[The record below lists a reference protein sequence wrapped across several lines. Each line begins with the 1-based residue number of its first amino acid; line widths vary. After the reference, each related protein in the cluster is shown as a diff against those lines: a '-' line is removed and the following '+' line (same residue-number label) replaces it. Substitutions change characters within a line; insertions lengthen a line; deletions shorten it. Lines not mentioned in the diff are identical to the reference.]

1 MNNDYSYKT
10 ENYFNNDNKR
20 GIYMKFINFL
30 LISVISLAG
39 MSLANAASLPG
50 ALVETDW
57 LAKNKGSVIVL
68 EIRNDVK
75 SFTKKPVFK
84 KDKKSGKAKL
94 KKVAGHIPGSVL
106 VSYKKLR
113 TKKKIDGRTV
123 QKMLVG
129 KAAFEK
135 VMQSAGVNKD
145 SAVVIV
151 SKGEN
156 NLDLTMATRFYW
168 QMKYY
173 GHDNMAI
180 LNGGMAQWLIDKRE
194 VSTKASKTKK
204 GNWVATAERNEIL
217 ATSKD
222 VEKAVKAKAQ
232 LVDTRPISLYLGT
245 WRKKSY
251 VYADGH
257 IPGAKPYPNELL
269 TSKMPAKFL
278 NVSDSKSLFNQMGIK
293 TDKQSITYC
302 NSGHLATGSW
312 FVLSELMGNKNVKMY
327 DGSMHQWTLEKHGV
341 TKMKM
346 E

>member
-1 MNNDYSYKT
+1 
-10 ENYFNNDNKR
+10 
-20 GIYMKFINFL
+20 MKKL
-30 LISVISLAG
+30 KLILASG
-39 MSLANAASLPG
+39 FMMLFSSWVLAASLPG
-50 ALVETDW
+50 PLVETGW
-57 LAKNKGSVIVL
+57 LAKNKSNVVIL
-68 EIRNDVK
+68 EIRKDVK
-75 SFTKKPVFK
+75 SFTKKPVFSKNK
-84 KDKKSGKAKL
+84 KTGKLKL
-94 KKVAGHIPGSVL
+94 KKVAGHIPGSTL
-106 VSYKKLR
+106 VNYKNLR
-113 TKKKIDGRTV
+113 SNKKIDGRKV
-123 QKMLVG
+123 QKMLVS

-135 VMQSAGVNKD
+135 VMQDAGVNKN

-180 LNGGMAQWLIDKRE
+180 LNGGMAQWLIDKRKL
-194 VSTKASKTKK
+194 STKAGKPKK
-204 GNWVATAERNEIL
+204 GNWVSTAERKNIL

-222 VEKAVKAKAQ
+222 VESAVNKKSQ

-251 VYADGH
+251 VYANGH
-257 IPGAKPYPNELL
+257 IPGAKPFPNELL
-269 TSKMPAKFL
+269 SSKMPAKFL
-278 NVSDSKSLFNQMGIK
+278 NPSDSKSLLQQMGVK

-312 FVLSELMGNKNVKMY
+312 FVMSELLGNKNVKMY
-327 DGSMHQWTLEKHGV
+327 DGSMHQWTLEKHPV
-341 TKMKM
+341 VKLKM

>member
-1 MNNDYSYKT
+1 
-10 ENYFNNDNKR
+10 
-20 GIYMKFINFL
+20 MKLFRTIFIFIL
-30 LISVISLAG
+30 TLSWGGVASAG
-39 MSLANAASLPG
+39 SLPG
-50 ALVETDW
+50 PLVETDW
-57 LAKNKGSVIVL
+57 LAKNQGSVVIL
-68 EIRNDVK
+68 EIRKDVK

-84 KDKKSGKAKL
+84 KNKKSGKAKL
-94 KKVAGHIPGSVL
+94 KKVAGHIPGSIL
-106 VSYKKLR
+106 VNYKHLR
-113 TKKKIDGRTV
+113 SKKNIDGRAV
-123 QKMLVG
+123 KKMLVS
-129 KAAFEK
+129 KDKFEK
-135 VMQSAGVNKD
+135 VMQQAGVNKD

-151 SKGEN
+151 SKGAN

-180 LNGGMAQWLIDKRE
+180 LNGGMAQWIIDKRK
-194 VSTKASKTKK
+194 VSTKASKVKK
-204 GNWVATAERNEIL
+204 GNWVSTAERNEIL

-222 VEKAVKAKAQ
+222 VETAVKAKGQ

-251 VYADGH
+251 VYDNGH

-269 TSKMPAKFL
+269 SSKMPAKFL

-293 TDKQSITYC
+293 TDKESITYC

-327 DGSMHQWTLEKHGV
+327 DGSMHQWTLEKHDV

>member
-1 MNNDYSYKT
+1 
-10 ENYFNNDNKR
+10 
-20 GIYMKFINFL
+20 MKFLNILFTAALTFVASNMAH
-30 LISVISLAG
+30 AG
-39 MSLANAASLPG
+39 SLPG
-50 ALVETDW
+50 PLVETDW
-57 LAKNKGSVIVL
+57 LAKNQKNVLVL
-68 EIRNDVK
+68 EIRADVK
-75 SFTKKPVFK
+75 SFTAKPVFA
-84 KDKKSGKAKL
+84 KDKKTGKDKL

-106 VSYKKLR
+106 VNYKDLR
-113 TKKKIDGRTV
+113 KDKTIDGRKV
-123 QKMLVG
+123 QKMLVD
-129 KAAFEK
+129 KADFEK
-135 VMQSAGVNKD
+135 VMQSAGANKD
-145 SAVVIV
+145 SAIVIV

-180 LNGGMAQWLIDKRE
+180 LNGGMAQWIMDGRK
-194 VSTKASKTKK
+194 VSSQGGKAKQ

-222 VEKAVKAKAQ
+222 VEATVKAKGQ

-251 VYADGH
+251 VYDDGH

-269 TSKMPAKFL
+269 SSNMPAKFL
-278 NVSDSKSLFNQMGIK
+278 TKSDSKSLFEQMGIT
-293 TDKQSITYC
+293 TDKNSITYC

-312 FVLSELMGNKNVKMY
+312 FVLSEILGNKNVKMY
-327 DGSMHQWTLEKHGV
+327 DGSMHQWTLEKHDV

>member
-1 MNNDYSYKT
+1 MNILRIMLITITS
-10 ENYFNNDNKR
+10 F
-20 GIYMKFINFL
+20 FIVN
-30 LISVISLAG
+30 S
-39 MSLANAASLPG
+39 ASAINLPG
-50 ALVETDW
+50 PLVETDW
-57 LAKNKGSVIVL
+57 LAKNIKGVVIL
-68 EIRNDVK
+68 DVRKDIK

-84 KDKKSGKAKL
+84 KNKKTGKLKL
-94 KKVAGHIPGSVL
+94 KKVAGHIPGSIL
-106 VSYKKLR
+106 VNYKTLR
-113 TKKKIDGRTV
+113 TTVKINGRMVKKMR
-123 QKMLVG
+123 VG

-135 VMQSAGVNKD
+135 VMQNAGVNKD
-145 SAVVIV
+145 SKVVIV
-151 SKGEN
+151 YKGEN
-156 NLDLTMATRFYW
+156 NGQLTMATRFYW

-173 GHDNMAI
+173 GFDNMAI
-180 LNGGMAQWLIDKRE
+180 LNGGMAQWIIDKRK
-194 VSTKASKTKK
+194 VSSKITKVKK

-222 VEKAVKAKAQ
+222 VETAVKKKEQ

-251 VYADGH
+251 VYANGH

-269 TSKMPAKFL
+269 STKMPAKFL
-278 NVSDSKSLFNQMGIK
+278 KISDSKSLFKQMGISI
-293 TDKQSITYC
+293 DKKSITYC

-341 TKMKM
+341 TKLKM

>member
-1 MNNDYSYKT
+1 M
-10 ENYFNNDNKR
+10 
-20 GIYMKFINFL
+20 GILRILFV
-30 LISVISLAG
+30 STISLLWGNIVTAG
-39 MSLANAASLPG
+39 TLPG
-50 ALVETDW
+50 PLVETAW
-57 LAKNKGSVIVL
+57 LDKNKGDVVIL
-68 EIRNDVK
+68 EIRKDVK
-75 SFTKKPVFK
+75 SFTKNPVFK
-84 KDKKSGKAKL
+84 KNKKTGKSKL
-94 KKVAGHIPGSVL
+94 KKVAGHIPGSIL
-106 VSYKKLR
+106 VNYKKLR
-113 TKKKIDGRTV
+113 SKKKINGRTV
-123 QKMLVG
+123 KKMMVNQE
-129 KAAFEK
+129 KFEK
-135 VMQSAGVNKD
+135 LMQSSGVNKD

-151 SKGEN
+151 SKGEGN
-156 NLDLTMATRFYW
+156 GDLTMATRFYW

-180 LNGGMAQWLIDKRE
+180 LNGGMAQWIVDKRK
-194 VSTKASKTKK
+194 VSTKKSKATK
-204 GNWVATAERNEIL
+204 GNWTSTAVRNEIL

-222 VEKAVKAKAQ
+222 VEVAVRNKEQ

-251 VYADGH
+251 VYDNGH

-278 NVSDSKSLFNQMGIK
+278 KMSDSKSLFNQMGIK

-327 DGSMHQWTLEKHGV
+327 DGSMHQWTLEKHDV

>member
-1 MNNDYSYKT
+1 MKV
-10 ENYFNNDNKR
+10 FKLLF
-20 GIYMKFINFL
+20 IY
-30 LISVISLAG
+30 LIWSNIAFA
-39 MSLANAASLPG
+39 ANVPG
-50 ALVETDW
+50 PLVETGW
-57 LAKNKGSVIVL
+57 LAKNKNKVVIL
-68 EIRNDVK
+68 EIRKDTK
-75 SFTKKPVFK
+75 SFTKKPKYK
-84 KDKKSGKAKL
+84 KNKKSGKSKL
-94 KKVAGHIPGSVL
+94 KKVGGHIPGSIL
-106 VSYKKLR
+106 VNYKKLR
-113 TKKKIDGRTV
+113 SKKKINGRTV
-123 QKMLVG
+123 VKMIVSKG
-129 KAAFEK
+129 AFEK
-135 VMQSAGVNKD
+135 VMQSSGVSEN
-145 SAVVIV
+145 SAVIIV
-151 SKGEN
+151 SKGQSN
-156 NLDLTMATRFYW
+156 MDVTMATRLYW

-180 LNGGMAQWLIDKRE
+180 LNGGMAQWILDKRA
-194 VSTKASKTKK
+194 VSSKSSKAKK

-222 VEKAVKAKAQ
+222 VASAVESKSQ

-251 VYADGH
+251 VFANGH

-278 NVSDSKSLFNQMGIK
+278 KISDSKSLFNQMGIE
-293 TDKQSITYC
+293 TGEQSITYC

-327 DGSMHQWTLEKHGV
+327 DGSMHQWTLEKHDV